1 MNDCALCYVYDS
13 QGSMCYGSSVFDQ
26 DIGGWNVSSGTNFVG
41 ASMVIIFV
49 VYKLSQVTHD
59 YFLLYFCLHFQDYMF
74 HAASAFDQN
83 LCRWDKKDSASDGNF
98 CSEGASCGPSICS
111 SSPPF
116 QSPSSLPMKDPTE
129 EPTSSPSHNAA
140 SNSII
145 GLAAV
150 IGSTIAFGIVVA

>member
-26 DIGGWNVSSGTNFVG
+26 DIGSWNVSSGTNFVG

-83 LCRWDKKDSASDGNF
+83 LCRWDKQDSAFNF
-98 CSEGASCGPSICS
+98 CSGGASCGTSTC
-111 SSPPF
+111 
-116 QSPSSLPMKDPTE
+116 PSSHHPTIQLTQYKPHHNPQIFLPFHQLLNLVQMP
-129 EPTSSPSHNAA
+129 HA
-140 SNSII
+140 
-145 GLAAV
+145 LLRLLV
-150 IGSTIAFGIVVA
+150 FQL